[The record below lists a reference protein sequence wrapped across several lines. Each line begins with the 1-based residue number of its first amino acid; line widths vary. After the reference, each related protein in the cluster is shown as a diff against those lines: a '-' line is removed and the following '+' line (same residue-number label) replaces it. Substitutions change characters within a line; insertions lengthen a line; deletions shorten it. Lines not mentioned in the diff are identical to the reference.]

1 MGHFVVEI
9 VKAFLSWPAACL
21 VAVLVLH
28 RPIARLVDRIV
39 RSQKGG
45 EVDLGPVKVKLG
57 EVAEGGE
64 RAVRALNDLNL
75 VMAESRELELRITDR
90 MFGVLLQPSER
101 EQLQHHIERLRQ
113 LRTESEQHVAEA
125 TAPTAEA

>member
-1 MGHFVVEI
+1 MHAATEI
-9 VKAFLSWPAACL
+9 VKAFLSWPTACL

-28 RPIARLVDRIV
+28 RPIARLINRLVH
-39 RSQKGG
+39 SEKGG

-75 VMAESRELELRITDR
+75 VMADSRELELRITDR
-90 MFGVLLQPSER
+90 MFGLPLQPSER
-101 EQLQHHIERLRQ
+101 EQLQQHIEKVRQ
-113 LRTESEQHVAEA
+113 LRAESEQRGAEG
-125 TAPTAEA
+125 TTRR